1 MTYYL
6 HSIDKNLKF
15 TIEISGKSLG
25 SEDLKITSD
34 DKKLLTSV
42 YSTATDS
49 HLYLDGTSCH
59 STKSIDGISTRVPKQ
74 LKQICS
80 NDSNFLEQSKEYS
93 ANLAAQNH
101 QLKEIIRAFEQINN
115 KTKINCSVKKSKKHN

>member
-1 MTYYL
+1 MVL
-6 HSIDKNLKF
+6 HVIQQM
-15 TIEISGKSLG
+15 GW
-25 SEDLKITSD
+25 
-34 DKKLLTSV
+34 
-42 YSTATDS
+42 
-49 HLYLDGTSCH
+49 DG
-59 STKSIDGISTRVPKQ
+59 IDGISTRVPKQ